1 MKPGVST
8 TRGSD
13 WATGC
18 EMKMSWAGA
27 GGSTAVQTQMSGT
40 AHSVATIDDMKVDG
54 GLGVMSVTGNR
65 RLSAAESASTR
76 EPLVL
81 AFVQR
86 SDAGLA

>member
-1 MKPGVST
+1 
-8 TRGSD
+8 
-13 WATGC
+13 
-18 EMKMSWAGA
+18 
-27 GGSTAVQTQMSGT
+27 MSGT